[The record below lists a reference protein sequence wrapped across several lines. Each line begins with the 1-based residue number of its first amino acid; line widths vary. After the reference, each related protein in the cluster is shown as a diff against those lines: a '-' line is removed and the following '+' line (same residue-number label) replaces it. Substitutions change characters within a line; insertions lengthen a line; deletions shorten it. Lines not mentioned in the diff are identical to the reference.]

1 MIDLKQL
8 SGLRRRR
15 HKGRIEP
22 LHLLR
27 YHGLWGPGVRLLQN
41 LRFRSKMLLLLVSL
55 ALPLALLVA
64 QLTFSG
70 WTQWRDL
77 QRSVT
82 ALTIYRAVA
91 DEHMALGRLG
101 SAMFDADS
109 DSAARD
115 AVAPALAGAQQA
127 AQGLRSVLS
136 RAPEAAAR
144 LRDALH
150 VLRDDD
156 HVLQALVADM
166 RPGAAGQ
173 PPAKYVALMEVQAG
187 LDMFRSAVLGEG
199 GAALHDQRAAFA
211 IHIGALDAMPLI
223 THHLW
228 RSERPGLRVYAE
240 EGRPGHAMRLLE
252 STVVMLGELDGLRR
266 HLDALSS
273 SGLADAA
280 DLRRSIDQLTG
291 FGALARRLVTVG
303 LVAGSEADVTRAMGM
318 DAAGFLRQ
326 ARASQILASGL
337 YGQLLDLA
345 ARTQQQRLDQ
355 TRAAMLK
362 GMLSVLGCL
371 AVMAYLL
378 VCVVKV
384 VGGGLA
390 ELGMRVDA
398 LAKGDLSEKPEARGS
413 DEVGQALTA
422 LATSTH
428 RMSTL
433 FEAVTQ
439 GVAAVSFAS
448 REVAVGNAG
457 LNGRTGD
464 IQRSI
469 EDVGQRARSS
479 MEAMNR
485 AGSEVDRIA
494 AHMREVRTDAH
505 RSRRAAQ
512 ELANCMSGLQAKS
525 REIGRVVMLV
535 ESVAHQTRLLSLN
548 ASVEAARAGTAG
560 KGFAVVAQEVR
571 QLAQRSESA
580 AHKIAEIVK
589 ASVDEIA
596 HGNLLTE
603 RVGESVRKT
612 DERVGEVSA
621 IMGDIVRLTQAGR
634 DQSSEVVGITR
645 QVEESAG
652 GNARMVEQLAQ
663 ASAGLREQG
672 DHLKRSM
679 QHFVFG

>member
-1 MIDLKQL
+1 MIELRHL
-8 SGLRRRR
+8 IGLRRRR
-15 HKGRIEP
+15 NDGSVEP
-22 LHLLR
+22 LLLIR

-41 LRFRSKMLLLLVSL
+41 MRFRSKIVLLLVSL

-64 QLTFSG
+64 QLAMSG
-70 WTQWRDL
+70 WTQWSDL
-77 QRSVT
+77 QRSVV
-82 ALTIYRAVA
+82 ALKIFRALA
-91 DEHMALGRLG
+91 SEHMALGRLG
-101 SAMFDADS
+101 SAMFDAD
-109 DSAARD
+109 RD
-115 AVAPALAGAQQA
+115 PDAQDALRQALASAQQA
-127 AQGLRSVLS
+127 ARALRSQLS
-136 RAPEAAAR
+136 SEPEAAAR
-144 LRDALH
+144 LREAMHLLH
-150 VLRDDD
+150 DDSSA
-156 HVLQALVADM
+156 LQALTEDT

-173 PPAKYVALMEVQAG
+173 PPAKYVALMEIQAG
-187 LDMFRSAVLGEG
+187 LDLFRLAVLSDG
-199 GAALHDQRAAFA
+199 GQALYDQRASFSVNA
-211 IHIGALDAMPLI
+211 GALEAMPLI

-228 RSERPGLRVYAE
+228 RSERPGMRVFSE
-240 EGRPGHAMRLLE
+240 DGRPGHAMRLLE
-252 STVVMLGELDGLRR
+252 STVVMQRELEGLRN
-266 HLDALSS
+266 HLDALST
-273 SGLADAA
+273 SGLTDASE
-280 DLRRSIDQLTG
+280 LRHSIDQLTA
-291 FGALARRLVTVG
+291 FGALSRRLVAIG
-303 LVAGSEADVTRAMGM
+303 LVAGSQAEVVRAMGM
-318 DAAGFLRQ
+318 DSAGFLRQ
-326 ARASQILASGL
+326 ARASQSLAAGL
-337 YGQLLDLA
+337 YDQLLGLA
-345 ARTQQQRLDQ
+345 ERTQQQRMDQ
-355 TRAAMLK
+355 VSAALVK
-362 GMLSVLGCL
+362 GALSVLMCL
-371 AVMAYLL
+371 AVMVYLL

-384 VGGGLA
+384 VGGGLN
-390 ELGMRVDA
+390 ELGSRVDA
-398 LAKGDLSEKPEARGS
+398 LARGDLSEKPEARGS
-413 DEVGQALTA
+413 DEVGRALTA

-485 AGSEVDRIA
+485 AGTEVDRIA

-512 ELANCMSGLQAKS
+512 ELASCMVGLQAKS

-560 KGFAVVAQEVR
+560 KGFAVVVHEVR
-571 QLAQRSESA
+571 QLARRSELA

-589 ASVDEIA
+589 ASVEDIA
-596 HGNLLTE
+596 QGNLLTE

>member
-1 MIDLKQL
+1 MIDLRHL
-8 SGLRRRR
+8 LGLRRHRSD
-15 HKGRIEP
+15 GSVEP
-22 LHLLR
+22 LYLLR

-41 LRFRSKMLLLLVSL
+41 QRFRSKIVLLLVSL
-55 ALPLALLVA
+55 ALPLALLVT
-64 QLTFSG
+64 QLAMSG
-70 WTQWRDL
+70 WTEWNELR
-77 QRSVT
+77 RSVA
-82 ALTIYRAVA
+82 ALKIYRAVA
-91 DEHMALGRLG
+91 TEQLALGRLG
-101 SAMFDADS
+101 SAMFDADRDAAAREPLQQALQAS
-109 DSAARD
+109 RQASAALRQQ
-115 AVAPALAGAQQA
+115 LAAE
-127 AQGLRSVLS
+127 
-136 RAPEAAAR
+136 PDAAAR
-144 LRDALH
+144 LREAMH

-156 HVLQALVADM
+156 RSLQAMVQDP
-166 RPGAAGQ
+166 RPGTAGQ
-173 PPAKYVALMEVQAG
+173 APAKYQTLMDIQAG
-187 LDMFRSAVLGEG
+187 LGLFRTAVLNEG
-199 GAALHDQRAAFA
+199 GQALHDERIAFA
-211 IHIGALDAMPLI
+211 LNAGALDAVPLVSL
-223 THHLW
+223 HLG
-228 RSERPGLRVYAE
+228 RSERPGVRVFSE
-240 EGRPGHAMRLLE
+240 DGRASHAMRLLE
-252 STVVMLGELDGLRR
+252 STVIVQREVDVLRN
-266 HLDALSS
+266 HLDSLSTD
-273 SGLADAA
+273 GLADAA
-280 DLRRSIDQLTG
+280 VLRRSIDQLTA
-291 FGALARRLVTVG
+291 FGALSRRLSTVG
-303 LVAGSEADVTRAMGM
+303 LTAGSQAEVVRAMGM
-318 DAAGFLRQ
+318 DVAGFLQQ
-326 ARASQILASGL
+326 ARASQNVAAGL
-337 YGQLLDLA
+337 YEQLMSLA
-345 ARTQQQRLDQ
+345 ERTQQQRLER
-355 TRAAMLK
+355 TRSALVAGALA
-362 GMLSVLGCL
+362 VVACL
-371 AVMAYLL
+371 AVMSYLL

-390 ELGMRVDA
+390 ELCTRVDA
-398 LAKGDLSEKPEARGS
+398 LAQGDLSEKPEARGT

-485 AGSEVDRIA
+485 AGTEVDRIA

-512 ELANCMSGLQAKS
+512 ELATCMNGLQAKS

-548 ASVEAARAGTAG
+548 ASVEAARAGPAG

-571 QLAQRSESA
+571 QLARRSESA

-652 GNARMVEQLAQ
+652 GNVRMVEQLAQ

>member
-1 MIDLKQL
+1 MIDFRQL
-8 SGLRRRR
+8 LGLRRRR
-15 HKGRIEP
+15 SDGSVEQ

-41 LRFRSKMLLLLVSL
+41 LRFRSKIMLLLVSL
-55 ALPLALLVA
+55 AVPLAFLLT
-64 QLTFSG
+64 QLTLAG
-70 WTQWRDL
+70 WTEWREL
-77 QRSVT
+77 QRSVA
-82 ALTIYRAVA
+82 ALKIYRAVA
-91 DEHMALGRLG
+91 NEQLALGQLG
-101 SAMFDADS
+101 AAMFDADR
-109 DSAARD
+109 DPATAAQVD
-115 AVAPALAGAQQA
+115 GALKAALAAGAD
-127 AQGLRSVLS
+127 LRVQLASEP
-136 RAPEAAAR
+136 ATAER
-144 LRDALH
+144 LREAIH
-150 VLRDDD
+150 VLRDDPRA
-156 HVLQALVADM
+156 LQALVADA
-166 RPGAAGQ
+166 RPAAVGQ
-173 PPAKYVALMEVQAG
+173 APAKYLALMDIQAG
-187 LDMFRSAVLGEG
+187 LDLFRTTVLQDG
-199 GAALHDQRAAFA
+199 GKALHDQHVAFA
-211 IHIGALDAMPLI
+211 LNAGALDAMPLVG
-223 THHLW
+223 HHLR
-228 RSERPGLRVYAE
+228 RSERPGVRVFTE
-240 EGRPGHAMRLLE
+240 EGRPAHGLRLLE
-252 STVVMLGELDGLRR
+252 STVVMQREIDVLRS
-266 HLDALSS
+266 HLDALSDD
-273 SGLADAA
+273 GLTDAA
-280 DLRRSIDQLTG
+280 NLRRSIDQLTG
-291 FGALARRLVTVG
+291 FGALARRLAGVAQT
-303 LVAGSEADVTRAMGM
+303 AGSEAEVVRAMGM
-318 DAAGFLRQ
+318 DVAGFLRQ
-326 ARASQILASGL
+326 ARSSQALARGL
-337 YGQLLDLA
+337 QEQLMDLA
-345 ARTQQQRLDQ
+345 ERIQQQRLAQ
-355 TRAAMLK
+355 TRAALLRLA
-362 GMLSVLGCL
+362 LSALACL
-371 AVMAYLL
+371 SVMAYLL

-384 VGGGLA
+384 VGGGLG
-390 ELGMRVDA
+390 ELCSRVDA
-398 LAKGDLSEKPEARGS
+398 LAKGDLSEKPEARGT

-469 EDVGQRARSS
+469 EDVGQRARAS

-485 AGSEVDRIA
+485 AGGEVDRIA
-494 AHMREVRTDAH
+494 EHMREVRVDAH

-512 ELANCMSGLQAKS
+512 ELAACMGGLQAKS

-548 ASVEAARAGTAG
+548 ASVEAARAGAAG

-571 QLAQRSESA
+571 QLARRSESA

-596 HGNLLTE
+596 QGNLLTE